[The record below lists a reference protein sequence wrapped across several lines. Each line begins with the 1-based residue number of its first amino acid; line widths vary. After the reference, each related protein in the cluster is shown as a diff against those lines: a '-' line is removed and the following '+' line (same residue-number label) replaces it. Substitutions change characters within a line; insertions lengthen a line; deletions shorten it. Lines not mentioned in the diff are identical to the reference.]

1 MHEILTN
8 RMKLCPLVTSDT
20 GNLFALRRDVEVM
33 SFWDGPPDVSLSE
46 TKAVVD
52 SFLSESDIRAGD
64 SADVGFMLAR
74 ECWERGLGTELM
86 KCLIAEAQ
94 SRGLR
99 ALIARIHAGN
109 RRSERLLLRSGFCM
123 VNETRGDHRSGQASS
138 ATVSGCGPLAADL
151 KQQRVTP
158 VQSARE
164 VRPGG
169 FWIGGHCA
177 VTRDESA
184 TSRQTLF

>member
-8 RMKLCPLVTSDT
+8 RMKLRPLVTSDAAD
-20 GNLFALRRDVEVM
+20 LFALRRDVEVM

-52 SFLSESDIRAGD
+52 SFLSEMRSRNSVYWAIRHRDDDSFVGVCDLSDIRAGD

-74 ECWERGLGTELM
+74 ECWGRGLGTELM

-99 ALIARIHAGN
+99 ALTARIHAGN

-123 VNETRGDHRSGQASS
+123 VNETRGY
-138 ATVSGCGPLAADL
+138 
-151 KQQRVTP
+151 
-158 VQSARE
+158 E
-164 VRPGG
+164 IRPGI
-169 FWIGGHCA
+169 F
-177 VTRDESA
+177 RDCLWLRASLP
-184 TSRQTLF
+184 T